1 MSNTP
6 RRNSPPLTNIKTP
19 SLRILGLVEDELHQ
33 LSRQGSIAY
42 ERRGRSSSVAK
53 LRFRMNGVQRVKV
66 LGSDE
71 QFIARVRA
79 ELEALQIDRNQCQE
93 LKQMCQQAREVI
105 RRHKAILAPLLEQQ
119 GMRFHGHSLR
129 AKRKAV

>member
-1 MSNTP
+1 M
-6 RRNSPPLTNIKTP
+6 
-19 SLRILGLVEDELHQ
+19 EDELHQ

-79 ELEALQIDRNQCQE
+79 ELEALQIDRDQCRE
-93 LKQMCQQAREVI
+93 LKRMCQQARDVI
-105 RRHKAILAPLLEQQ
+105 RRHKATLALLLEQQ
-119 GMRFHGHSLR
+119 GLRFHGHSLR
-129 AKRKAV
+129 AKRKAVLVY